1 MQSTARSSAVPLYTR
16 ATIRKHTRVQGAGR
30 GVRALGPSLP
40 SPPLHQL
47 THFRLSTT
55 RSFNR
60 DEWRQENFCNCR
72 PDSQSEES
80 HRNFQAGGRGAER
93 DRPRQSSSGPQPSRW
108 FLTLGPGKDKEH
120 HSAYKLHDLFIICR
134 NATFCGSRLEPVSF
148 ARSLWH
154 GPGSDNTLEVDWRG
168 VSPALQSNKEVPVF
182 VIRGPECRCA
192 PAGSAACSALC

>member
-1 MQSTARSSAVPLYTR
+1 MVRTR
-16 ATIRKHTRVQGAGR
+16 AGCRLADSLRCSLGQCTAQTTLPGLDAVHRTQLRCSVVHTRDD
-30 GVRALGPSLP
+30 PE
-40 SPPLHQL
+40 
-47 THFRLSTT
+47 THTSA
-55 RSFNR
+55 
-60 DEWRQENFCNCR
+60 
-72 PDSQSEES
+72 DSQSEES

-182 VIRGPECRCA
+182 VIRGP
-192 PAGSAACSALC
+192 AACSALC